1 MILEAIKKKYDGT
14 PFVDFG
20 IPTADEQVRAAVG
33 DDELY
38 ARIQTLDK
46 DQADIVKQSFF
57 PGYPRE
63 IPRESLDE
71 FLAKYGFVPE
81 PTYNRAHDS
90 YYKVYKS
97 KKYRFYRVYV
107 YYIAEEDP
115 IYAEPSEDDFM
126 NPDFDPTPTIIGRQP
141 KKIRYN
147 FGFSKEF
154 DYLVQEQGNI
164 ELYDHFDYDLQ
175 DEEDRETIES
185 IILGRVK
192 DKFIEAIKGIK

>member
-1 MILEAIKKKYDGT
+1 MILEAYKKKYDGT

-46 DQADIVKQSFF
+46 DQADIMKQSFN

-71 FLAKYGFVPE
+71 FFAKYEFVP
-81 PTYNRAHDS
+81 DS
-90 YYKVYKS
+90 FYRQDLESNYKVYKS
-97 KKYRFYRVYV
+97 EKYRFYRVFV
-107 YYIAEEDP
+107 YYVIEENP
-115 IYAEPSEDDFM
+115 IYAPLYDPDDEHS
-126 NPDFDPTPTIIGRQP
+126 DIESGLSIIGREP

-147 FGFSKEF
+147 FGFAKGF
-154 DYLVQEQGNI
+154 DYLAQEQGNI
-164 ELYDHFDYDLQ
+164 DIGKFFDYDLQ
-175 DEEDRETIES
+175 DEQDRETIES
-185 IILGRVK
+185 IILGRIK
-192 DKFIEAIKGIK
+192 DKFIEAIEKIK